1 MGLSTGK
8 DLHVDQHLTNLAINY
23 RPQGLIADMIAPIIP
38 VAKQSDSY
46 PVFSRFE
53 AFAIED
59 TVRAPRSEAK
69 KVTRSVSS
77 GQYQARNHALGYDV
91 PIEDSANMDEAL
103 RFELD
108 AGASAYLQN
117 KFGLAWEKRV
127 LDMAVNTSNV
137 GSVFVMNSS
146 WAIAGANAG
155 DPIQA
160 IFQLLEYGRTA
171 TGQKMNSLWFGWKAW
186 NRFSRNYHVRNFFNG
201 VNNGKG
207 LVTRATA
214 QANFEV
220 DRLLVSEVLY
230 HTHNEAMTNVF
241 SLQNPMEDQVI
252 AYFAPLAATRDDPS
266 WMYSF
271 RWQNPQLPAPLTV
284 FRHPYD
290 SKKRIETIEIDLYQD
305 EKIVGNDYAYR
316 LITNVAS
323 GATGLGT

>member
-8 DLHVDQHLTNLAINY
+8 DLHIDNHLTNLAINH
-23 RPQGLIADMIAPIIP
+23 RPQTLIADMIAPVIP

-59 TVRAPRSEAK
+59 TVRAPRTEARK
-69 KVTRSVSS
+69 ITRSVSS

-91 PIEDSANMDEAL
+91 PIEDVANMDAAL
-103 RFELD
+103 RFEMD
-108 AGASAYLQN
+108 VGASNFLQR

-127 LDMAVNTSNV
+127 HDLAVQTVSV

-155 DPIQA
+155 DPIQS
-160 IFQLLEYGRTA
+160 IFQMLEYGFGN
-171 TGQKMNSLWFGWKAW
+171 TGQKFNSLWFGWKAW

-207 LVTRATA
+207 LVTRETA
-214 QANFEV
+214 RQNFEV
-220 DRLLVSEVLY
+220 DRLIVSEALY
-230 HTHNEAMTNVF
+230 HTQNEAMTN
-241 SLQNPMEDQVI
+241 SYPLSNPMEDQLI
-252 AYFAPLAATRDDPS
+252 AYYAPLSPSRDDPS
-266 WMYSF
+266 WFYTF
-271 RWQNPQLPAPLTV
+271 RWQDPRLPAPLTV

-290 SKKRIETIEIDLYQD
+290 TKKRMETIEIDLYQD
-305 EKIVGNDYAYR
+305 EKLVGPDYALR
-316 LITNVAS
+316 LITTAAS
-323 GATGLGT
+323 GAAGLGI